1 MAEHQT
7 TLHLEDVMARL
18 AGCRDVLQ
26 VRFGVLELSVFGSVS
41 RGEAG
46 PDSDV
51 DILVRFEGPARFL
64 PFMDLKI
71 FLELQL
77 GRRVDLVTGN
87 ALHPR
92 IGPRILR
99 EAVHV
104 PGL

>member
-1 MAEHQT
+1 MAELAT
-7 TLHLEDVMARL
+7 PRRLDDVIARL
-18 AGCRDVLQ
+18 IECRETLRT
-26 VRFGVLELSVFGSVS
+26 RFGVRELSVFGSVS

-51 DILVRFEGPARFL
+51 DILVRFDGPARFL

-71 FLELQL
+71 FLEERL
-77 GRRVDLVTGN
+77 GARVDLVTLK

-92 IGPRILR
+92 LGPRIQR